1 MLHKDERTNR
11 RLFSCPWKMR
21 NVRKIES
28 LTLAQWSQGFYAV
41 VFEFFVRLR
50 FHEKF
55 SKFMTERL
63 EIIL

>member
-28 LTLAQWSQGFYAV
+28 LTLAQWSQVFYAV
-41 VFEFFVRLR
+41 AFNFFAQL
-50 FHEKF
+50 
-55 SKFMTERL
+55 
-63 EIIL
+63 